1 MRVATSM
8 KRTMSRAVNPSRASS
23 ALLALALG
31 LGGCALYACSTTPSQ
46 PTGDRVVNDTKPAP
60 SSTSTAEAD
69 SAPPPRPDAGIYDAH
84 SYEVPDGYSPSGVC
98 DKCAC
103 ASKDA
108 GYCFG
113 GGTGKTESPTEC
125 AVPRDNAGDGSVPA
139 GELLVGCNP
148 LPPECGATPDCSCL
162 IAHVKLPC
170 YTVCSDKGGLHIY
183 CPNP

>member
-8 KRTMSRAVNPSRASS
+8 KCAMSRAVSLSRAS
-23 ALLALALG
+23 AGALALG
-31 LGGCALYACSTTPSQ
+31 LSACAFYACSTTPSQ
-46 PTGDRVVNDTKPAP
+46 PTGDRVVNDTRPSP

-69 SAPPPRPDAGIYDAH
+69 GAPPPRSDGGIYDAH

-98 DKCAC
+98 DKCGC

-113 GGTGKTESPTEC
+113 GGTGKTEAPTEC
-125 AVPRDNAGDGSVPA
+125 AVPRDTGDGGVPA

-148 LPPECGATPDCSCL
+148 LPPECGTTPDCTCL

-170 YTVCSDKGGLHIY
+170 YTVCSDKGGLRIY